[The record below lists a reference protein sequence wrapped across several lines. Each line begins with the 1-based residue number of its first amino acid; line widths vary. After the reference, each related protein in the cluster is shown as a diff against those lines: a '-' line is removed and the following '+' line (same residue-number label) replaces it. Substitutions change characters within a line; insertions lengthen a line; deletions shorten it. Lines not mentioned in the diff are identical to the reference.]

1 MKPKRIT
8 DVCACKQH
16 GFTQLTRGLTAL
28 FSPED
33 LRFIQGHNWYA
44 NPAGGMFYASRRGKA
59 TETQKTVK
67 MHRELS
73 SQRRVDHIN
82 NDSLDNRRENLR
94 PCTQA
99 ENTRNARSWGSV
111 PYKGVSFH
119 TITNKY
125 RARIRING
133 ATRQI
138 GVFDN
143 AESAA
148 LAYNEAAKSHYGEFA
163 YLNEVKNERI

>member
-1 MKPKRIT
+1 MEQKRIT
-8 DVCACKQH
+8 DICACRQH

-33 LRFIQGHNWYA
+33 LPTIQGHNWYA
-44 NPAGGMFYASRRGKA
+44 SPTRGMFYAARRGKA
-59 TETQKTVK
+59 NETQKTVK
-67 MHRELS
+67 LHRELS
-73 SQRRVDHIN
+73 RQKTVDHIN

-99 ENTRNARSWGSV
+99 ENTRNARPWGGV
-111 PYKGVSFH
+111 CYKGVSFH
-119 TITNKY
+119 KITQKY

-138 GVFDN
+138 GVFDDPK
-143 AESAA
+143 SAA
-148 LAYNEAAKSHYGEFA
+148 LAYNEAAKHHYGVFA
-163 YLNEVKNERI
+163 YLNEV